1 MEKGYRFR
9 PESQGK
15 HFLLLWTIVVILLCV
30 GSTLMIYNSWNRFN
44 TNPTVI
50 SIQKDYRTWK
60 TAFPAATVCFANK
73 LDVKLAE
80 RLIKKN
86 WPAATEEQLRYS
98 MSFLYTVANAEYKSF
113 NHFLLFRD
121 DKRLDKLDLLK
132 LATQVSINMTYDA
145 RVFDMKFKDLGFLR
159 TLTEMGICYTFGG
172 VLSQSYTQ
180 QTTNTQ
186 AANKNVKPPY
196 CSFQNPLCYASIEDL
211 PVNLSY
217 YIHSAYEMPVSGS
230 TGYKVQHN
238 MERETTFRFLETVAS
253 KALRHLL
260 PEQRRCRFVDEPLAK
275 WRGVLGLAHYSHNT
289 CIMECRRRVAYDY
302 CQCSPH
308 FLLKN
313 DQYYQVC
320 GVEGLACLARYFKTL
335 MTIKSQGPPFNCD
348 CLPNC
353 EDVKFFLDKNTKRE
367 WTHPV
372 PDNIRFRW
380 AIEIYSKT
388 RLKRDIIYGF
398 EDLLVSCGGTAAFFL
413 GCSLLTFI
421 EIFYFFVAHL
431 ISYSWSEINKI
442 KIFISRR
449 IRWDD

>member
-1 MEKGYRFR
+1 MKFR
-9 PESQGK
+9 QKRKKQNDWGK
-15 HFLLLWTIVVILLCV
+15 IVDFCERTTLHGVRHLVDFNRHWTEILLWTIVVILLCV

-86 WPAATEEQLRYS
+86 WPGATEEQLRYS
-98 MSFLYTVANAEYKSF
+98 MSFLYTVANAEYKSL

-230 TGYKVQHN
+230 TGYKVQQN

-260 PEQRRCRFVDEPLAK
+260 PEQRRCRV
-275 WRGVLGLAHYSHNT
+275 
-289 CIMECRRRVAYDY
+289 RRRATGQVEGSAGPGPLQSQHMYHGVSET
-302 CQCSPH
+302 CRLRLLSMFAT
-308 FLLKN
+308 FLVEEWSVN
-313 DQYYQVC
+313 TETSYQYYQVC

-353 EDVKFFLDKNTKRE
+353 EDIKFFLDKNTKRE
-367 WTHPV
+367 WLVT
-372 PDNIRFRW
+372 NNSSSFTQFT
-380 AIEIYSKT
+380 IY
-388 RLKRDIIYGF
+388 LH
-398 EDLLVSCGGTAAFFL
+398 LL
-413 GCSLLTFI
+413 
-421 EIFYFFVAHL
+421 
-431 ISYSWSEINKI
+431 
-442 KIFISRR
+442 
-449 IRWDD
+449 